1 MASEDSD
8 ELVSG
13 LAMIHRLRQLGYLD
27 KTLAGQMPTGD
38 DDFHAPRELLE
49 IVPLRRP
56 QRMLTEERND
66 RADQLRATTH
76 VVLAKGLLVVVV
88 TLVDEDT
95 ADAEEVVKRFQA
107 VDTFH
112 PLRDNEPMEHL
123 VSGLVASS
131 LLAVRLPHEADREA
145 SFSVYKADHPAT
157 ELDQAFLLIVRTRH
171 VVTMVNVT
179 SDVTR

>member
-88 TLVDEDT
+88 TLVDENP
-95 ADAEEVVKRFQA
+95 AYAEELSELFEARPTSFA
-107 VDTFH
+107 
-112 PLRDNEPMEHL
+112 LRHDEPMEHL
-123 VSGLVASS
+123 VAGPVALSARAIV
-131 LLAVRLPHEADREA
+131 LAHETD
-145 SFSVYKADHPAT
+145 
-157 ELDQAFLLIVRTRH
+157 
-171 VVTMVNVT
+171 
-179 SDVTR
+179 